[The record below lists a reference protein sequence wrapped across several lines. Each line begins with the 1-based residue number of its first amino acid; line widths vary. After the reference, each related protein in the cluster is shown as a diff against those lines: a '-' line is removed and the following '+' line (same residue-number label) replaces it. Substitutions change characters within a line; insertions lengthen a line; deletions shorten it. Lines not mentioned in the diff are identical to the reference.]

1 MHFGSFRYQPGQLG
15 SADLVPIFFVIVSLY
30 PHGKTVLLK
39 SQFLLPQSGTFF
51 RPEGKM
57 ATLSCCN
64 WQPPAISHGFTL
76 SYLKVLLIELV
87 AFTATLN
94 YTSWPSATTDMQDW
108 TLRGTPLVFCF
119 AFRTKRAENHVIRW
133 QAASRYGPTRPVF
146 RAYMNNF
153 SFISHILV
161 SFQVVA
167 DYITDIILYQLQTEV
182 TCR

>member
-76 SYLKVLLIELV
+76 SYLKVLFIELV
-87 AFTATLN
+87 VFTAHIKLHELAERYHRHARLN
-94 YTSWPSATTDMQDW
+94 FKWH
-108 TLRGTPLVFCF
+108 PLGFLFC
-119 AFRTKRAENHVIRW
+119 V
-133 QAASRYGPTRPVF
+133 
-146 RAYMNNF
+146 
-153 SFISHILV
+153 SH
-161 SFQVVA
+161 
-167 DYITDIILYQLQTEV
+167 
-182 TCR
+182 